1 MDQTV
6 INIMLAITLAV
17 GGVITTAIG
26 WFARTLWDRLRE
38 LENRV
43 TTNEVL
49 VARDYVSSAELA
61 SVIVDMKAAMV
72 AVVQPIQSN
81 IEYIRHRVDG
91 IPQRR
96 QSDPAA

>member
-1 MDQTV
+1 MDQTA
-6 INIMLAITLAV
+6 INILIGITMAA
-17 GGVITTAIG
+17 GGIVTAAIG

-43 TTNEVL
+43 NANEVL

-61 SVIVDMKAAMV
+61 GVIVDMKAAMV

-96 QSDPAA
+96 QSDPAI

>member
-6 INIMLAITLAV
+6 INILGGIAMVV
-17 GGVITTAIG
+17 GGVIMSALG

-43 TTNEVL
+43 TANEIL
-49 VARDYVSSAELA
+49 VARDYVSSTELA

-96 QSDPAA
+96 QSDPVT